1 MAGIEASGAW
11 EVAAVGE
18 VEGYSILESTLD
30 NKPWDIPEGRGV
42 VGLPEEEQVPLLEVE
57 GASPWVAEE
66 EEHSTQPVDTEQGMV
81 RPGLVKLEAFLLL
94 ERL

>member
-42 VGLPEEEQVPLLEVE
+42 VGEPEEEQVPLLE

-66 EEHSTQPVDTEQGMV
+66 EGHSNQPVDTEQGMV
-81 RPGLVKLEAFLLL
+81 RPGLVKLEAFLLR